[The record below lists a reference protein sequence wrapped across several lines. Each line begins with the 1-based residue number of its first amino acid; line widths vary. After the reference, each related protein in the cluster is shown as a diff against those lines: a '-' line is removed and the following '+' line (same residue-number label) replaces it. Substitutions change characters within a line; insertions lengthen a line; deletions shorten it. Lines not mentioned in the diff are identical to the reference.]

1 MAGFLTVLGLTSL
14 IATTPTPT
22 GSYLNDLNNMSNGD
36 VGVAVSKKRRED
48 LK

>member
-14 IATTPTPT
+14 IATNPTPK
-22 GSYLNDLNNMSNGD
+22 GSNLNVLNNMSNGD
-36 VGVAVSKKRRED
+36 IGVTISKKRRED